1 MAPVAYIYIL
11 QNTKVFSI
19 LFYLHKGVSIT
30 LNCLSDELGASLNNI
45 SVLPQPKD
53 IF

>member
-19 LFYLHKGVSIT
+19 LFYLHEGVSVT
-30 LNCLSDELGASLNNI
+30 LNCLSDELGASLNI